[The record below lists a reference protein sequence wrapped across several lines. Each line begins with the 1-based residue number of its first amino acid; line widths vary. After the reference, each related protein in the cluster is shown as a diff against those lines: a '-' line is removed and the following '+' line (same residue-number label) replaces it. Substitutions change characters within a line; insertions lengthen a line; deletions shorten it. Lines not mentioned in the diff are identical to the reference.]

1 MNSLPEALVFDFD
14 GVIADTEPLYW
25 RAWCELLKPYG
36 VAFEWAEYCRIGRG
50 IRDERMLESLAEL
63 ISNPDVVARIKTMLP
78 ERKELVRRWKLD
90 QLPIA
95 DATVRLLSSLKGQ
108 TLGLVT
114 SSDREEIELLLQRAG
129 IDGCFHACVFG
140 DEITTHK
147 PDPAPYLLIKEKL
160 GISGGVVFEDSE
172 AGLLSAAG
180 AGFKA
185 VRVASPE
192 KLPKLVWQLLY
203 SE

>member
-63 ISNPDVVARIKTMLP
+63 ISNPNVVARIKTMLP

-95 DATVRLLSSLKGQ
+95 YATVRLLSLLKGQ

-114 SSDREEIELLLQRAG
+114 SSDREEVELLLQRAG
-129 IDGCFHACVFG
+129 IDGCFNACVFG
-140 DEITTHK
+140 DEITAHK

-192 KLPKLVWQLLY
+192 ELPKLVWQLLNG
-203 SE
+203 E